1 MIFLREKNIN
11 LYSIKLSMV
20 IKKSVLILLVLSLF
34 VLSSCT
40 ETTTKSGPVGEYAN
54 CNGDNLQMITASFA
68 DFAPVSSETN
78 SYQPGEEIDIEI
90 ILINQYT
97 RDIAEGNAKVRLTGD
112 AAISSIFSGAQE
124 VIADTLYSIDP
135 ETCLE
140 ETTEVSIGPII
151 YNGEISSKISKEIT
165 GLYCYQE
172 PVVVKAFLY
181 YTADETEIGNNLPNG
196 ANPPSSVQVTQID
209 QNPVDVDPG
218 EPTGEMRFKIYLANL
233 GSGTIV
239 ENLDDCFVYRDI
251 GYREEFDLSIS
262 GAYDIDC
269 PDSVQLARG
278 EKTDVVSCIVSGI
291 DSTNLGSQASE
302 ITITLS
308 GFAYEDTIPSTTIWL
323 EP

>member
-1 MIFLREKNIN
+1 
-11 LYSIKLSMV
+11 MV

-40 ETTTKSGPVGEYAN
+40 QTNTTSGLTGEYAN
-54 CNGDNLQMITASFA
+54 CYGDDSQMITATFA

-78 SYQPGEEIDIEI
+78 AYQSGDEIDIEI
-90 ILINQYT
+90 ILTNLYT
-97 RDIAEGNAKVRLTGD
+97 KDIAAGNAKVRLTGD
-112 AAISSIFSGAQE
+112 AAISSIFSGAD
-124 VIADTLYSIDP
+124 VVTADTLYSIDS

-151 YNGEISSKISKEIT
+151 YSGDISSKIAKEIT

-181 YTADETEIGNNLPNG
+181 YTANEDEIGTNLPTG

-218 EPTGEMRFKIYLANL
+218 EPTGQMRFKIYLANI
-233 GSGTIV
+233 GTGTIV
-239 ENLDDCFVYRDI
+239 ESLNDCFEYRDI
-251 GYREEFDLSIS
+251 GYREEFDISVS
-262 GAYDIDC
+262 GAYDVDC
-269 PDSVQLARG
+269 PDKVTLSRG
-278 EKTDVVSCIVSGI
+278 DKTDYVTCLVTGI
-291 DSTNLGSQASE
+291 DSTNLGSQPSE
-302 ITITLS
+302 LTITLS

>member
-1 MIFLREKNIN
+1 MK
-11 LYSIKLSMV
+11 S
-20 IKKSVLILLVLSLF
+20 KKSVLILLVLSLF

-40 ETTTKSGPVGEYAN
+40 QTNIKDGPAGEYAN
-54 CNGDNLQMITASFA
+54 CNGDGPQMVTAAFA

-78 SYQPGEEIDIEI
+78 AYQPGEDIDIEI
-90 ILINQYT
+90 ILTNKYT

-124 VIADTLYSIDP
+124 VSADTLYAIDT
-135 ETCLE
+135 ETCIE

-151 YNGEISSKISKEIT
+151 YNGEITSKISKEIT

-172 PVVVKAFLY
+172 PIVVKAFLY
-181 YTADETEIGNNLPNG
+181 YTTQEEEIGNNLPAG

-218 EPTGEMRFKIYLANL
+218 ETTGQMRFKIYLANL
-233 GSGTIV
+233 GTGTI
-239 ENLDDCFVYRDI
+239 LSSLADCFEYRDI
-251 GYREEFDLSIS
+251 GYREEFTLSVT
-262 GAYDIDC
+262 GAYNIDC
-269 PDSVQLARG
+269 PDSVSLTRG
-278 EKTDVVSCIVSGI
+278 EKTDVVTCLVTGI